1 MGSMWIFL
9 LFAGIAAIVKGKEY
23 LSEQKSAPNSVPSDE
38 DHEEIE
44 RRIKEILGVPNQ
56 TKRVVPSAPS
66 VQSSAI
72 PDKQPAQRT
81 TRQVSQLSAPKPASA
96 VKSYSVT
103 PKNNTSA
110 KQPSAQQTITTAP
123 QIEAVMDDFS
133 LEKAVIYTEIMQ
145 PKFKEY

>member
-23 LSEQKSAPNSVPSDE
+23 LSEQKSAPMSAPSDE
-38 DHEEIE
+38 EREEIE

-56 TKRVVPSAPS
+56 PKRVVPATPS
-66 VQSSAI
+66 VQPSVIA
-72 PDKQPAQRT
+72 DKQTVQRT
-81 TRQVSQLSAPKPASA
+81 THQVSQLSVPKPASA
-96 VKSYSVT
+96 VNNYSVT
-103 PKNNTSA
+103 SKNNTSA
-110 KQPSAQQTITTAP
+110 KQPSSQQTITTAP
-123 QIEAVMDDFS
+123 QIEAVMEDFS